1 MMIVT
6 VAFFFILVT
15 AEELRDTRTENRITT
30 VEVMQLAVMGM
41 MGKASWR
48 VENTASDTWGGQG
61 SDHIAD
67 GS

>member
-41 MGKASWR
+41 IGKASCS